1 MRPYLNNVSG
11 KSVSDVI
18 TLQGGIN
25 TCYDKTF
32 IEDNQMPYMW
42 NMALLEPPTLSI
54 RNSRVSMAWYLEDTT
69 TFAMGETLALFA
81 SSSKILYQIMDM
93 RTDENPDAD
102 AYVYRYI
109 TSGGG
114 FMKKE
119 FVGSVI
125 YSSRYYICECVDA
138 QNKYII
144 IGTMG
149 KKYIYTEG
157 SEMVDSKDL
166 NYGILECHKNRLFVA
181 NGTSLKFSR
190 KREYDNFE
198 INDDDVENTAGELN
212 ITNAK
217 GKIVAI
223 KPYDGKLIIF
233 CERSWHILYG
243 NSPNP
248 KVDQFTLVDMD
259 DGIGCVSDKTVNI
272 CDRRL
277 YWMDTDATIYQYN
290 GSYINRVSE
299 PYGNDNYASYGGIKG
314 IGIHMASLHDVRMA
328 SYDSKLYVIVRR
340 DPLLGALNDTALVY
354 DTRTRVWW
362 VEDGAF
368 AEICRLDVDTRTSAY
383 SRSDF
388 LIGAMYNG
396 DLVIMNTEPIGKDL
410 LFNLETRECDYIDI
424 NYGLETKTW
433 LLGSVK
439 HKKTLTNVWFQ
450 ADADAKVYVS
460 DHWTDIL
467 PWGAVPDNDYIKIG
481 ELKSASSHSME
492 HPTQYF
498 HEGEERQR
506 MIIPRMYM
514 QRVNALAIRVEGKGN
529 ARFYL
534 LEKEW
539 RIK

>member
-42 NMALLEPPTLSI
+42 NMALLEPPTLSV
-54 RNSRVSMAWYLEDTT
+54 RNTRTSLAWFMEDTA
-69 TFAMGETLALFA
+69 TFAMGKTLELFA

-93 RTDENPDAD
+93 RTEENPNAD
-102 AYVYRYI
+102 SHVYRYI

-114 FMKKE
+114 YMTKE
-119 FVGSVI
+119 YVGSVI
-125 YSSRYYICECVDA
+125 YADKYYICECVDA

-144 IGTMG
+144 IGVMG

-157 SEMVDSKDL
+157 GEMIDSNDL

-181 NGTSLKFSR
+181 NGTSLKFSHL
-190 KREYDNFE
+190 REYDNFE
-198 INDDDVENTAGELN
+198 INDDDVENTAGEIN

-243 NSPNP
+243 SSPNP
-248 KVDQFTLVDMD
+248 EVDQFALVDMD
-259 DGIGCVSDKTVNI
+259 DGIGCISNKTVNI

-277 YWMDTDATIYQYN
+277 YWMDTDTTIYQYN

-299 PYGNDNYASYGGIKG
+299 PYGSDNYASYGGIKG
-314 IGIHMASLHDVRMA
+314 IGIHMPSLHEIRMA
-328 SYDSKLYVIVRR
+328 SYDSRLYVIVRR
-340 DPLLGALNDTALVY
+340 DPLYGALNDTALVY
-354 DTRTRVWW
+354 DTRNRIWW
-362 VEDGAF
+362 IEDGAF
-368 AEICRLDVDTRTSAY
+368 AEICRLDVDTKTSAY

-424 NYGLETKTW
+424 KYGFETKTW

-460 DHWTDIL
+460 DHWTDVN
-467 PWGAVPDNDYIKIG
+467 PWGAVPDDDYIKIG
-481 ELKSASSHSME
+481 ELKGSSSHSME
-492 HPTQYF
+492 RPSRYF
-498 HEGEERQR
+498 HEGTERQR
-506 MIIPRMYM
+506 LIVPRMYM
-514 QRVNALAIRVEGKGN
+514 QKVNALSIRVEGSGN
-529 ARFYL
+529 AQFYL

>member
-1 MRPYLNNVSG
+1 
-11 KSVSDVI
+11 
-18 TLQGGIN
+18 
-25 TCYDKTF
+25 
-32 IEDNQMPYMW
+32 
-42 NMALLEPPTLSI
+42 
-54 RNSRVSMAWYLEDTT
+54 
-69 TFAMGETLALFA
+69 
-81 SSSKILYQIMDM
+81 
-93 RTDENPDAD
+93 
-102 AYVYRYI
+102 
-109 TSGGG
+109 
-114 FMKKE
+114 
-119 FVGSVI
+119 
-125 YSSRYYICECVDA
+125 
-138 QNKYII
+138 
-144 IGTMG
+144 
-149 KKYIYTEG
+149 
-157 SEMVDSKDL
+157 
-166 NYGILECHKNRLFVA
+166 
-181 NGTSLKFSR
+181 
-190 KREYDNFE
+190 
-198 INDDDVENTAGELN
+198 
-212 ITNAK
+212 
-217 GKIVAI
+217 
-223 KPYDGKLIIF
+223 
-233 CERSWHILYG
+233 
-243 NSPNP
+243 
-248 KVDQFTLVDMD
+248 
-259 DGIGCVSDKTVNI
+259 
-272 CDRRL
+272 
-277 YWMDTDATIYQYN
+277 
-290 GSYINRVSE
+290 
-299 PYGNDNYASYGGIKG
+299 
-314 IGIHMASLHDVRMA
+314 MASLHDVRMA

-424 NYGLETKTW
+424 DYGFETKTW

-439 HKKTLTNVWFQ
+439 YKKTLTNVWFQ

>member
-42 NMALLEPPTLSI
+42 NMALLEPPTLSV
-54 RNSRVSMAWYLEDTT
+54 RNSRVSMAWFLEDTN

-102 AYVYRYI
+102 AYIYRYI

-125 YSSRYYICECVDA
+125 YSSQYYICECVDA

-157 SEMVDSKDL
+157 GEMVDSKDL
-166 NYGILECHKNRLFVA
+166 NYGLLECHKNRLFVA
-181 NGTSLKFSR
+181 NGTSLKFSHL
-190 KREYDNFE
+190 REYDNFE
-198 INDDDVENTAGELN
+198 INSDDVENTAGEIN

-243 NSPNP
+243 SSPNSE
-248 KVDQFTLVDMD
+248 VDQFTLVDMD
-259 DGIGCVSDKTVNI
+259 DGVGCVSHKTVNI

-277 YWMDTDATIYQYN
+277 YWMDTDTAIYQYN

-328 SYDSKLYVIVRR
+328 SYDSRLYVIVRR
-340 DPLLGALNDTALVY
+340 DPLLGSLNDTALVY
-354 DTRTRVWW
+354 DVRTRVWW

-424 NYGLETKTW
+424 KYGFETKTW

-450 ADADAKVYVS
+450 ADANAKVYVS

-467 PWGAVPDNDYIKIG
+467 PWGAVPDDDYIKIG
-481 ELKSASSHSME
+481 ELKSASSHSMDR
-492 HPTQYF
+492 PSKYF
-498 HEGEERQR
+498 HEGTERQR
-506 MIIPRMYM
+506 LMIPRMYM
-514 QRVNALAIRVEGKGN
+514 QKVNALAIRVEGTGN
-529 ARFYL
+529 AQFYL